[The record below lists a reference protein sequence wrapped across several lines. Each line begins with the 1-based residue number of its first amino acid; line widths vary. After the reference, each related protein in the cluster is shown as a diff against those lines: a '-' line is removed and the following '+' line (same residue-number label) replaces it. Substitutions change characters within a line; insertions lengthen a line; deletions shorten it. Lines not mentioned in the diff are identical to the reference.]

1 METKRVLM
9 VLQPK
14 YQQAATTGQLGSVL
28 DHYSASVGEISK
40 SIGLGLTGLIMGTG
54 MAGIVFVLFLVN
66 GINGTA
72 VGAGL
77 FLGVLGLIFLAGGF
91 ITSYEAVRDIGQEV
105 YLFQHG
111 FLLVRWGQ
119 VSVYPWAQIR
129 TIRQHITRHYK
140 RTTFGEKYTG
150 TTCEYTIKRT
160 DGKKL
165 ELNNHMRDIEKLGEA
180 VARGFSAFSFPLAL
194 ASLKAGDT
202 LTFGGWNINLQG
214 IKNAKESLSWQDI
227 QGYQVVE
234 GRIHILRT
242 KGAGYWDNR
251 AVRHIDNI
259 FIFTALVDAVLQRSH
274 SR

>member
-1 METKRVLM
+1 METKRVPT

-14 YQQAATTGQLGSVL
+14 YQQAAMAGQLGPAL
-28 DHYSASVGEISK
+28 DRYGASMGEISK

-54 MAGIVFVLFLVN
+54 MAGIVVVLFLVN
-66 GINGTA
+66 GIDGTA
-72 VGAGL
+72 VGTGL
-77 FLGVLGLIFLAGGF
+77 FLGALGLIFLAGGF
-91 ITSYEAVRDIGQEV
+91 ITSSEAIRSIGQEV
-105 YLFQHG
+105 YLFQQG

-119 VSVYPWAQIR
+119 ISVYPWAQIQ

-150 TTCEYTIKRT
+150 TTCEYTIKHT

-165 ELNNHMRDIEKLGEA
+165 ELNNHVRDIEKLGEA
-180 VARGFSAFSFPLAL
+180 VTRGFSTFSFPLAL

-202 LTFGGWNINLQG
+202 LTFGGWSINLQG
-214 IKNAKESLSWQDI
+214 IRNAKESLSWQDV

-234 GRIHILRT
+234 GRIHILRA

-259 FIFTALVDAVLQRSH
+259 FIFTALVDALLQRTRS
-274 SR
+274 S